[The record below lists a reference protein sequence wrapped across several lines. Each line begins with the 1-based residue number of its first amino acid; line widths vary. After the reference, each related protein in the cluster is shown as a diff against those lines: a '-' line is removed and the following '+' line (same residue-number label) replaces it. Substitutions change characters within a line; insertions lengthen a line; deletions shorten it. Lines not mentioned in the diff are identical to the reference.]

1 MKLKGESKMEVRK
14 CKYKVNYCNECHKKM
29 DGDKFD
35 IEIGIFVSA
44 ICPDCLNKFRKMIN
58 DIVEEGKI

>member
-1 MKLKGESKMEVRK
+1 MDVRK

-58 DIVEEGKI
+58 DISKEDET